1 MDILEVKQNLN
12 KTVYYS
18 DFYNIPEPTPFILN
32 ACIARKDPRGFLKYS
47 LELLD
52 KTTVAR
58 SDSEKVQTSNVNT
71 SENKF
76 VSYAAYSELIDKRI
90 DRLYEIK
97 KEILENVNKLDDATL
112 RTILILRYLNF
123 QTWEMIACKMNYG
136 YRHILRLHGNALI
149 EIKNVI
155 ECHIEPVI

>member
-1 MDILEVKQNLN
+1 MTIKECKEWLSRARKTDEEINALILEQERAL
-12 KTVYYS
+12 T
-18 DFYNIPEPTPFILN
+18 N
-32 ACIARKDPRGFLKYS
+32 ATS
-47 LELLD
+47 
-52 KTTVAR
+52 TVAQ
-58 SDSEKVQTSNVNT
+58 SGSEKVQTSNVNT

-76 VSYAAYSELIDKRI
+76 ISYAAYSELIDKRI

-136 YRHILRLHGNALI
+136 YGHILRLHGNALI

>member
-52 KTTVAR
+52 KTKHAVIIVPI
-58 SDSEKVQTSNVNT
+58 EKV
-71 SENKF
+71 K
-76 VSYAAYSELIDKRI
+76 L
-90 DRLYEIK
+90 K
-97 KEILENVNKLDDATL
+97 KDE
-112 RTILILRYLNF
+112 
-123 QTWEMIACKMNYG
+123 
-136 YRHILRLHGNALI
+136 
-149 EIKNVI
+149 
-155 ECHIEPVI
+155 